1 MTIVHDVIDEH
12 GNTVIAEETV
22 KATFVYDA
30 FNTSDRTTVDVPWSP
45 EKNVAE
51 YIGDL
56 PTDVSYGYATDRR
69 GVIEEKELT
78 ETRLVPGEHLIVTVV
93 PQGGKIMML
102 VGMVIAVV
110 VASVFTFGA
119 AGGFGGPALAGMF
132 AGGGAG
138 MWVGVAVAWIAAIS
152 TITQGVM
159 SMTQKRRPA
168 DSSPSYGIDGPKATN
183 DETTPVPYV
192 YGTMRVAGNK
202 VNVFTENVTSKRQK
216 IYVQYVVSEGPVKAI
231 TDIEIN
237 QQSADKYN
245 NITSSK
251 KDNNDSDD
259 DGLVVKTD
267 YRLGNDTQDVM
278 PWFAS
283 SLSQYNVQARLT
295 EDFATYT
302 TQEEVNRIRLDLA
315 FPNGLYHVTH
325 KKGKYVNSTTPIIAE
340 YALEGT
346 DNWVSFAHDY
356 EWSSIDYENNFT
368 DIKVKGLRITVMV
381 TGKDGSQNTPYNM
394 LVQYRKA
401 TAANNT
407 DTSTNWSTLGSE
419 SGNVT
424 NTMIYENGT
433 SVFKAGSYL
442 KTFEVTGLDEDT
454 YSFQSNGCTIVGVE
468 AYYKQDLSWSLRTTT
483 EYRMSVMSPPLP
495 LGTYQ
500 VRVKRGNAESTETD
514 TCNTLYLMDI
524 TQYQDN
530 PVAYNNTA
538 YYGAQIKLG
547 TEISSEPTITA
558 LVQGRL
564 VNIYD
569 REGNVTAF
577 QWSDNPADIT
587 LDILLNTNNNYGIS
601 ASRIDFAAFDDWRK
615 FCAAN
620 NLAFNGTFDTLTNV
634 WDAVAEV
641 TRVGRAGIGLEG
653 LSWTVVIERAADP
666 VMMFGQA
673 QIVKGSLTIQ
683 WTGRK
688 DRANLY
694 EIQYYDKNDKYKQHS
709 VFAMDDTFVDN
720 GDALVQK
727 TVTLTGVT
735 DAKQAQNEA
744 WLLLNIAR
752 YVNQVCSFEVP
763 YQAVGVAVGDVF
775 LLQHDI
781 VDWGN
786 EARVTSVNGN
796 TITLDQ
802 PVADTTQSWNL
813 FLIQS
818 LTNVAAGVITDI
830 SGRDIV
836 IQTLIAPIWTDADK
850 TKPYYNSDQVTMNAD
865 TDYMTVATSSDSQR
879 IVINGVE
886 YGVED
891 KTIVGTEIHFTLDV
905 APGSVTGQKA
915 QIFNIDALCQAPLKF
930 VSTNSDNTQV
940 WTVGAWENERNAAI
954 SVGARVLLGTSSVK
968 AKPFRCTKITYKD
981 DHTRTIAGAEYNES
995 IYTANPQPAPNYS
1008 GLTEQPSQCS
1018 NVTYT
1023 LGNTVSQ
1030 NGSLTYYAD
1039 ISWTRPLNDQR
1050 IYKSAKIYVNRNY
1063 GGFVLEQEIQNPTQT
1078 CRLSVNLADVI
1089 QVRVL
1094 ATYENNAQAS
1104 YADAPTVTFEVVSET
1119 MVPDNIDNTTL
1130 KAVGG
1135 IRLISLTWKALDEP
1149 YIASY
1154 EIYEAPSDDISKG
1167 YRVYIGDANYFNRT
1181 GLDPNTTAY
1190 YWIRTVSTA
1199 RTVSEWSKS
1208 VSATTSYILTSDL
1221 EAEIANTATIA
1232 KQLLHDIGTPVA
1244 VEAATLPDAANY
1256 ANGAYISYSTDGTNA
1271 KLFKNV
1277 NGTWTSVTG
1286 SVLVNSDGT
1295 ISQATLPILSSDKVE
1310 QQLAENQ
1317 ITMLNKAAEDSSLT
1331 ADQKAAIQKAV
1342 AAGKATQSVLNV
1354 AQQAIG
1360 NVAVSKVDNLSFS
1373 DINGQITSDQIAA
1386 LQASKIAGQLT
1397 SDQISAID
1405 AVKINGQITA
1415 SQIASI
1421 TAAQISTQ
1429 LSSDQIEGLEAAK
1442 LIGQITADQLTQAP
1456 SNNLIWDGCGQSS
1469 DGWTKYW
1476 DYLLTDGSIS
1486 ATDSSSAQYVPG
1498 LGSALIS
1505 GHWNKAAN
1513 GSVEYAWEEIDAI
1526 AGQYYELQGEFC
1538 CQYSA
1543 NAYLI
1548 LRFLDANGNTLS
1560 QYGTNSAKRASN
1572 PASGLAGYT
1581 FVWTKNVAPA
1591 NTTKILVL
1599 VHIDADNSDT
1609 SDVWF
1614 QVNFTKILLG
1624 VSTKAATVP
1633 MTWVNGSKPLV
1644 SAIDIHG
1651 TISSVQISSVDV
1663 SKVTNLTFDKV
1674 GGALTNSQQ
1683 AAIDVANTI
1692 GNIPAS
1698 RIPSVNSTAISG
1710 QLSDAQISDINASKV
1725 TGKLVASQIDTIT
1738 AAQLSTQI
1746 TSDQIAGLD
1755 AAKLTTQIVG
1765 TQISDG
1771 AISTPKIAA
1780 GAVVSASLA
1789 SGSVTT
1795 EKLTVGS
1802 TNNLVENSCFDQSG
1816 PGTDGW
1822 SPYSWGKVTN
1832 GAGIFTSTTN
1842 NLYGWLCAQGNGTIS
1857 AGSGIA
1863 ANYQLIRIPEN
1874 TRFYYGAFLHTS
1886 RDVLTGGIELRFFDN
1901 DGKQIGGLFSAS
1913 MVNPDQ
1919 LLYDFA
1925 VSPKGTCFAQI
1936 RITCAN
1942 WTKSDCVT
1950 DSSGTPGI
1958 WIQRVQLGIV
1968 GNNVTEPLTFSTGG
1982 STAINGSM
1990 LTTGTVKASAII
2002 ANSIGAK
2009 QIDAD
2014 SIRTAVLVS
2023 NSVTADTIAAGS
2035 ITTPKLAV
2043 GAVTALQIAANAI
2056 TSDQIDANSIR
2067 TAILTANSV
2076 TAAQI
2081 AAGSIDAS
2089 KINADSVRAAVL
2101 TANSISASMLQA
2113 NSVNANNVDANSVS
2127 SVILTA
2133 NSISTNMLQSGV
2145 VTAGKIAANTIT
2157 SDQIDAN
2164 SIRTAILIANSIS
2177 TNMLQSEAVT
2187 ADKIKAN
2194 TITASQIDASSI
2206 SAVILTANSISSSMI
2221 QSSAI
2226 TTDKISAGAVV
2237 AASIAAGAVT
2247 TEKLTVGSTNNLVE
2261 NSCFDQYG
2269 PGTDGWSP
2277 YSWGKVTNG
2286 AGLFTSTTNNLYGWL
2301 CAQGNGT
2308 ISAGSGVAVNYDL
2321 IRVPENTRFYYG
2333 AFLHTSRDVLTG
2345 GIELRFFDNDGK
2357 QIGDTFTSSKVNPYE
2372 LMYGFAVSP
2381 AKTCFAQIRITCA
2394 NWTKSD
2400 CVTDSSGT
2408 PGIWIQQV
2416 QLGIVGN
2423 NVTEPLTF
2431 STGGATSINGS
2442 MLTTGSVKASAIAA
2456 NTITAAQI
2464 NASSI
2469 QTAVLTTGSVVSDT
2483 IASNAI
2489 TTAKISAGAVTTQ
2502 QIASQTIIGDNI
2514 AGNTITAA
2522 KLVVSDVSAAVL
2534 TANSITTNMLQS
2546 GIITGDKINANSVS
2560 AAILKANSISASM
2573 IQSGSIDASKINAAS
2588 IRAAILTAGSV
2599 TAYTIAG
2606 SSITG
2611 DKIAGN
2617 TITGNNIAGSA
2628 ITADKLAVGSPN
2640 NMIQNSCFDPNGMGA
2655 TNWVAWT
2662 DANTA
2667 SQPAALLPN
2676 ESSWENSPSSTS
2688 CGWLC
2693 ISAYGTLNN
2702 AARLVCNPL
2711 NTLTSDNKLP
2721 ANAGTTYC
2729 FSIYVGPSS
2738 FSPRCTMGFYDAN
2751 GTQIGF
2757 LFGATITAPSTAKD
2771 ISTYARPFVIGTAPA
2786 RTCFVAVW
2794 LECWNHTGT
2803 TMTNGP
2809 GVAITQA
2816 QLAIVPSGTTSPPAW
2831 CSGYQT
2837 TIDGSGIKANTIT
2850 GSKIQADSI
2859 QAAQIQ
2865 GGAIGTYQL
2874 AARAITADKLAV
2886 KELIVSSAQI
2896 GNLVVGTS
2904 NMQDNSITTLA
2915 YGTATNQ
2922 VGPFCDWTNCFS
2934 MQFNSSHACS
2944 GFIQVYF
2951 EQALIIGRSGSYGF
2965 RIWANGNIIY
2975 SRSGMTIRTDFLSI
2989 CLAINLNAGANTIW
3003 VDWFAKNFTTQRRD
3017 VIVMGRMK

>member
-30 FNTSDRTTVDVPWSP
+30 FNTRDRTTVDIPWSP
-45 EKNVAE
+45 EKNIAE

-56 PTDVSYGYATDRR
+56 PTDVSYGYATDHR

-93 PQGGKIMML
+93 PQGGKIMAI
-102 VGMVIAVV
+102 VGMVIAVA
-110 VASVFTFGA
+110 VASVFTLGA
-119 AGGFGGPALAGMF
+119 AGAAFGAIF
-132 AGGGAG
+132 AGAG
-138 MWVGVAVAWIAAIS
+138 SGLWVGAAVAWIGAIS

-159 SMTQKRRPA
+159 SMTQKRKAA

-237 QQSADKYN
+237 QQPVDEYN
-245 NITSSK
+245 NTTSSN
-251 KDNNDSDD
+251 KDNDDSDD

-267 YRLGNDTQDVM
+267 YRLGTDTQDVM

-325 KKGKYVNSTTPIIAE
+325 KKGKYVNSKTPITAE

-407 DTSTNWSTLGSE
+407 DTSTPWSTMGSE

-424 NTMIYENGT
+424 NTMLYENGT
-433 SVFKAGSYL
+433 AVFKAGSYL

-454 YSFQSNGCTIVGVE
+454 YSFQTSGCTIVGVE
-468 AYYKQDLSWSLRTTT
+468 AYYKQDLSWSLCTTT

-495 LGTYQ
+495 LGTYK
-500 VRVKRGNAESTETD
+500 VRVKRDNAESTETD

-538 YYGAQIKLG
+538 YYAAQIKLG
-547 TEISSEPTITA
+547 TEISSEPSITA

-577 QWSDNPADIT
+577 QWSDNPADVA
-587 LDILLNTNNNYGIS
+587 LDILLNTNNNFGIS

-641 TRVGRAGIGLEG
+641 TRVGRAGIALEG

-709 VFAMDDTFVDN
+709 VFAMDDTFITN

-735 DAKQAQNEA
+735 DAMQAQNEA
-744 WLLLNIAR
+744 WLLLNISR

-786 EARVTSVNGN
+786 EARVKSVNGS

-818 LTNVAAGVITDI
+818 LTNVAAGVITDV

-836 IQTLIAPIWTDADK
+836 IQTLTAPIWTDADK
-850 TKPYYNSDQVTMNAD
+850 TKPYYNSDQVTMNSD

-915 QIFNIDALCQAPLKF
+915 QIFNIDALCQAPLTF
-930 VSTNSDNTQV
+930 VSTNSDNTQT
-940 WTVGAWENERNAAI
+940 WKVGAWENERNATI

-1030 NGSLTYYAD
+1030 NGSLAYYAD

-1094 ATYENNAQAS
+1094 ATYENNAQAN

-1135 IRLISLTWKALDEP
+1135 IRLISLTWTALNEP

-1154 EIYEAPSDDISKG
+1154 EIYEAPSDDITKG
-1167 YRVYIGDANYFNRT
+1167 YRVYIGDANSFVRT

-1199 RTVSEWSKS
+1199 GTVSEWSTS
-1208 VSATTSYILTSDL
+1208 VSATTSYVLTSDL
-1221 EAEIANTATIA
+1221 EADIANTATTA
-1232 KQLLHDIGTPVA
+1232 KQLLHDIGTPTV
-1244 VEAATLPDAANY
+1244 VEAASLPDAANY

-1317 ITMLNKAAEDSSLT
+1317 IAMLNKAAEDSSLT
-1331 ADQKAAIQKAV
+1331 ADQKAAIQQAV

-1354 AQQAIG
+1354 AQQAI
-1360 NVAVSKVDNLSFS
+1360 ASSSPIENLSFS
-1373 DINGQITSDQIAA
+1373 DIKGQITSEQIAELNA
-1386 LQASKIAGQLT
+1386 A
-1397 SDQISAID
+1397 
-1405 AVKINGQITA
+1405 KINGQIT
-1415 SQIASI
+1415 
-1421 TAAQISTQ
+1421 
-1429 LSSDQIEGLEAAK
+1429 
-1442 LIGQITADQLTQAP
+1442 
-1456 SNNLIWDGCGQSS
+1456 
-1469 DGWTKYW
+1469 
-1476 DYLLTDGSIS
+1476 
-1486 ATDSSSAQYVPG
+1486 
-1498 LGSALIS
+1498 
-1505 GHWNKAAN
+1505 
-1513 GSVEYAWEEIDAI
+1513 
-1526 AGQYYELQGEFC
+1526 
-1538 CQYSA
+1538 
-1543 NAYLI
+1543 
-1548 LRFLDANGNTLS
+1548 
-1560 QYGTNSAKRASN
+1560 
-1572 PASGLAGYT
+1572 
-1581 FVWTKNVAPA
+1581 
-1591 NTTKILVL
+1591 
-1599 VHIDADNSDT
+1599 
-1609 SDVWF
+1609 
-1614 QVNFTKILLG
+1614 
-1624 VSTKAATVP
+1624 
-1633 MTWVNGSKPLV
+1633 
-1644 SAIDIHG
+1644 
-1651 TISSVQISSVDV
+1651 
-1663 SKVTNLTFDKV
+1663 
-1674 GGALTNSQQ
+1674 
-1683 AAIDVANTI
+1683 
-1692 GNIPAS
+1692 
-1698 RIPSVNSTAISG
+1698 
-1710 QLSDAQISDINASKV
+1710 
-1725 TGKLVASQIDTIT
+1725 
-1738 AAQLSTQI
+1738 
-1746 TSDQIAGLD
+1746 
-1755 AAKLTTQIVG
+1755 TTQI
-1765 TQISDG
+1765 Q
-1771 AISTPKIAA
+1771 
-1780 GAVVSASLA
+1780 
-1789 SGSVTT
+1789 
-1795 EKLTVGS
+1795 
-1802 TNNLVENSCFDQSG
+1802 
-1816 PGTDGW
+1816 
-1822 SPYSWGKVTN
+1822 
-1832 GAGIFTSTTN
+1832 
-1842 NLYGWLCAQGNGTIS
+1842 
-1857 AGSGIA
+1857 
-1863 ANYQLIRIPEN
+1863 
-1874 TRFYYGAFLHTS
+1874 
-1886 RDVLTGGIELRFFDN
+1886 
-1901 DGKQIGGLFSAS
+1901 
-1913 MVNPDQ
+1913 
-1919 LLYDFA
+1919 
-1925 VSPKGTCFAQI
+1925 
-1936 RITCAN
+1936 
-1942 WTKSDCVT
+1942 
-1950 DSSGTPGI
+1950 DS
-1958 WIQRVQLGIV
+1958 
-1968 GNNVTEPLTFSTGG
+1968 
-1982 STAINGSM
+1982 
-1990 LTTGTVKASAII
+1990 
-2002 ANSIGAK
+2002 
-2009 QIDAD
+2009 
-2014 SIRTAVLVS
+2014 
-2023 NSVTADTIAAGS
+2023 
-2035 ITTPKLAV
+2035 
-2043 GAVTALQIAANAI
+2043 
-2056 TSDQIDANSIR
+2056 
-2067 TAILTANSV
+2067 
-2076 TAAQI
+2076 
-2081 AAGSIDAS
+2081 
-2089 KINADSVRAAVL
+2089 
-2101 TANSISASMLQA
+2101 
-2113 NSVNANNVDANSVS
+2113 
-2127 SVILTA
+2127 
-2133 NSISTNMLQSGV
+2133 
-2145 VTAGKIAANTIT
+2145 
-2157 SDQIDAN
+2157 
-2164 SIRTAILIANSIS
+2164 
-2177 TNMLQSEAVT
+2177 
-2187 ADKIKAN
+2187 
-2194 TITASQIDASSI
+2194 
-2206 SAVILTANSISSSMI
+2206 
-2221 QSSAI
+2221 
-2226 TTDKISAGAVV
+2226 
-2237 AASIAAGAVT
+2237 
-2247 TEKLTVGSTNNLVE
+2247 
-2261 NSCFDQYG
+2261 
-2269 PGTDGWSP
+2269 
-2277 YSWGKVTNG
+2277 
-2286 AGLFTSTTNNLYGWL
+2286 
-2301 CAQGNGT
+2301 
-2308 ISAGSGVAVNYDL
+2308 
-2321 IRVPENTRFYYG
+2321 
-2333 AFLHTSRDVLTG
+2333 
-2345 GIELRFFDNDGK
+2345 
-2357 QIGDTFTSSKVNPYE
+2357 
-2372 LMYGFAVSP
+2372 
-2381 AKTCFAQIRITCA
+2381 
-2394 NWTKSD
+2394 
-2400 CVTDSSGT
+2400 
-2408 PGIWIQQV
+2408 
-2416 QLGIVGN
+2416 
-2423 NVTEPLTF
+2423 
-2431 STGGATSINGS
+2431 
-2442 MLTTGSVKASAIAA
+2442 
-2456 NTITAAQI
+2456 
-2464 NASSI
+2464 
-2469 QTAVLTTGSVVSDT
+2469 
-2483 IASNAI
+2483 AI
-2489 TTAKISAGAVTTQ
+2489 TTAKISAGAVTSQ

-2522 KLVVSDVSAAVL
+2522 KLVVSDVSAAIL

-2546 GIITGDKINANSVS
+2546 GSITGDKIDANSVS
-2560 AAILKANSISASM
+2560 AAILTANSISASM
-2573 IQSGSIDASKINAAS
+2573 IQANSIDASKINAAS
-2588 IRAAILTAGSV
+2588 IQAAVLTAGSV
-2599 TAYTIAG
+2599 TTSTLASDAV
-2606 SSITG
+2606 TG

-2617 TITGNNIAGSA
+2617 TITGNNIAGRTITSSHLSISSFANVLPNPCGDIEGQGIVGWSTGYSSKGSA
-2628 ITADKLAVGSPN
+2628 NPQLRTISSPN
-2640 NMIQNSCFDPNGMGA
+2640 NGA
-2655 TNWVAWT
+2655 GQVWDNWYCRGFG
-2662 DANTA
+2662 
-2667 SQPAALLPN
+2667 SFALYFQGTFLN
-2676 ESSWENSPSSTS
+2676 EESVTFSSPLVYVTPGQKIGGSIRLSDMTGV
-2688 CGWLC
+2688 C
-2693 ISAYGTLNN
+2693 SAYVEL
-2702 AARLVCNPL
+2702 RFFD
-2711 NTLTSDNKLP
+2711 SDNKWINSIVGSKSRIALGARADLINSYSYHNVIGVVPDNSVTCYILTWVINEGPDYKNSGSSYIIATQGQIAFLSPTDEELP
-2721 ANAGTTYC
+2721 PWTPTG
-2729 FSIYVGPSS
+2729 
-2738 FSPRCTMGFYDAN
+2738 
-2751 GTQIGF
+2751 
-2757 LFGATITAPSTAKD
+2757 STA
-2771 ISTYARPFVIGTAPA
+2771 
-2786 RTCFVAVW
+2786 
-2794 LECWNHTGT
+2794 
-2803 TMTNGP
+2803 
-2809 GVAITQA
+2809 
-2816 QLAIVPSGTTSPPAW
+2816 
-2831 CSGYQT
+2831 
-2837 TIDGSGIKANTIT
+2837 IDGGQIKTNSLSAD
-2850 GSKIQADSI
+2850 KIKVNSI

-2865 GGAIGTYQL
+2865 AGAIGTDQL
-2874 AARAITADKLAV
+2874 ASRAITADKLAV
-2886 KELIVSSAQI
+2886 TELIVSQAQI

-2934 MQFNSSHACS
+2934 MTFNSSHACS

-2951 EQALIIGRSGSYGF
+2951 EQALIVGQSGNYGF
-2965 RIWANGNIIY
+2965 RVWVNGNIIY
-2975 SRSGMTIRTDFLSI
+2975 SRSGMTIRTDFISI
-2989 CLAINLNAGANTIW
+2989 CLAINLNAGSNTIW

-3017 VIVMGRMK
+3017 VVVMGRMK

>member
-56 PTDVSYGYATDRR
+56 PDDVSYGYATDHR

-102 VGMVIAVV
+102 VGMVIAVA
-110 VASVFTFGA
+110 VAAVFTMGA
-119 AGGFGGPALAGMF
+119 AGVFGATFLGSAAGST
-132 AGGGAG
+132 GL
-138 MWVGVAVAWIAAIS
+138 WVGAAVAWIGAIS

-159 SMTQKRRPA
+159 SMTQKRRAA

-251 KDNNDSDD
+251 KDNDDSDD

-407 DTSTNWSTLGSE
+407 DTSTNWSKLGSE

-500 VRVKRGNAESTETD
+500 IRVKRGNAESTATD
-514 TCNTLYLMDI
+514 TCNALYLMDI

-569 REGNVTAF
+569 REGNITAF

-653 LSWTVVIERAADP
+653 LSWTVVIERSADP

-720 GDALVQK
+720 GDALVQQ

-802 PVADTTQSWNL
+802 PVSDTALSWNL

-818 LTNVAAGVITDI
+818 LTNVAAGVITDV

-836 IQTLIAPIWTDADK
+836 IQTLTAPIWTDADK

-905 APGSVTGQKA
+905 APGSVIGQKA
-915 QIFNIDALCQAPLKF
+915 QIFNIDALCQAPIKF
-930 VSTNSDNTQV
+930 VSTNSNNTQN
-940 WTVGAWENERNAAI
+940 WTVGAWENGRNATI
-954 SVGARVLLGTSSVK
+954 SIGARVLLGTSSVK

-995 IYTANPQPAPNYS
+995 IYAANPQPAPNYS

-1018 NVTYT
+1018 HVTYV

-1244 VEAATLPDAANY
+1244 VEAASLPNAVNY
-1256 ANGAYISYSTDGTNA
+1256 ANGAYISYSTNGTNA

-1286 SVLVNSDGT
+1286 SVLVNPDGT

-1310 QQLAENQ
+1310 QKLAENQ
-1317 ITMLNKAAEDSSLT
+1317 IAMLNKAAEDSSLT

-1354 AQQAIG
+1354 AQQAIS
-1360 NVAVSKVDNLSFS
+1360 NVTVSKVDNLSFS
-1373 DINGQITSDQIAA
+1373 NISGQVTSDQIAA

-1429 LSSDQIEGLEAAK
+1429 LSSDQIAALDVAK
-1442 LIGQITADQLTQAP
+1442 LNGQITT
-1456 SNNLIWDGCGQSS
+1456 
-1469 DGWTKYW
+1469 
-1476 DYLLTDGSIS
+1476 
-1486 ATDSSSAQYVPG
+1486 
-1498 LGSALIS
+1498 
-1505 GHWNKAAN
+1505 
-1513 GSVEYAWEEIDAI
+1513 
-1526 AGQYYELQGEFC
+1526 
-1538 CQYSA
+1538 
-1543 NAYLI
+1543 
-1548 LRFLDANGNTLS
+1548 
-1560 QYGTNSAKRASN
+1560 
-1572 PASGLAGYT
+1572 
-1581 FVWTKNVAPA
+1581 
-1591 NTTKILVL
+1591 
-1599 VHIDADNSDT
+1599 
-1609 SDVWF
+1609 
-1614 QVNFTKILLG
+1614 
-1624 VSTKAATVP
+1624 
-1633 MTWVNGSKPLV
+1633 
-1644 SAIDIHG
+1644 
-1651 TISSVQISSVDV
+1651 
-1663 SKVTNLTFDKV
+1663 
-1674 GGALTNSQQ
+1674 
-1683 AAIDVANTI
+1683 
-1692 GNIPAS
+1692 
-1698 RIPSVNSTAISG
+1698 
-1710 QLSDAQISDINASKV
+1710 
-1725 TGKLVASQIDTIT
+1725 
-1738 AAQLSTQI
+1738 TQI
-1746 TSDQIAGLD
+1746 TDNAITTAKINAAAVVASSIAASAITAEKLAIGSGVNQITNCCFYSSGSSIYGWSITNPL
-1755 AAKLTTQIVG
+1755 LW
-1765 TQISDG
+1765 DG
-1771 AISTPKIAA
+1771 AT
-1780 GAVVSASLA
+1780 
-1789 SGSVTT
+1789 
-1795 EKLTVGS
+1795 
-1802 TNNLVENSCFDQSG
+1802 
-1816 PGTDGW
+1816 
-1822 SPYSWGKVTN
+1822 
-1832 GAGIFTSTTN
+1832 FTSTSCALAQNAVLFDGALPSKNIGLGN
-1842 NLYGWLCAQGNGTIS
+1842 NWFLDSQHIDVTEGQKVEAQGTIAVNSQVNVQVRLNFFNSSGSIISTSASDAVALSSNDDVTTSTVSDFATKGTQAVAPSGAVKANLSFGIS
-1857 AGSGIA
+1857 IPTNIAGSATIHPQA
-1863 ANYQLIRIPEN
+1863 LI
-1874 TRFYYGAFLHTS
+1874 
-1886 RDVLTGGIELRFFDN
+1886 
-1901 DGKQIGGLFSAS
+1901 
-1913 MVNPDQ
+1913 
-1919 LLYDFA
+1919 
-1925 VSPKGTCFAQI
+1925 
-1936 RITCAN
+1936 
-1942 WTKSDCVT
+1942 TKAL
-1950 DSSGTPGI
+1950 
-1958 WIQRVQLGIV
+1958 LGIV
-1968 GNNVTEPLTFSTGG
+1968 PAG
-1982 STAINGSM
+1982 A
-1990 LTTGTVKASAII
+1990 TTLS
-2002 ANSIGAK
+2002 
-2009 QIDAD
+2009 DW
-2014 SIRTAVLVS
+2014 
-2023 NSVTADTIAAGS
+2023 
-2035 ITTPKLAV
+2035 TP
-2043 GAVTALQIAANAI
+2043 
-2056 TSDQIDANSIR
+2056 
-2067 TAILTANSV
+2067 
-2076 TAAQI
+2076 
-2081 AAGSIDAS
+2081 
-2089 KINADSVRAAVL
+2089 
-2101 TANSISASMLQA
+2101 
-2113 NSVNANNVDANSVS
+2113 
-2127 SVILTA
+2127 
-2133 NSISTNMLQSGV
+2133 SGV
-2145 VTAGKIAANTIT
+2145 
-2157 SDQIDAN
+2157 
-2164 SIRTAILIANSIS
+2164 
-2177 TNMLQSEAVT
+2177 
-2187 ADKIKAN
+2187 
-2194 TITASQIDASSI
+2194 
-2206 SAVILTANSISSSMI
+2206 
-2221 QSSAI
+2221 
-2226 TTDKISAGAVV
+2226 
-2237 AASIAAGAVT
+2237 
-2247 TEKLTVGSTNNLVE
+2247 
-2261 NSCFDQYG
+2261 
-2269 PGTDGWSP
+2269 
-2277 YSWGKVTNG
+2277 
-2286 AGLFTSTTNNLYGWL
+2286 
-2301 CAQGNGT
+2301 
-2308 ISAGSGVAVNYDL
+2308 
-2321 IRVPENTRFYYG
+2321 
-2333 AFLHTSRDVLTG
+2333 
-2345 GIELRFFDNDGK
+2345 
-2357 QIGDTFTSSKVNPYE
+2357 
-2372 LMYGFAVSP
+2372 
-2381 AKTCFAQIRITCA
+2381 
-2394 NWTKSD
+2394 
-2400 CVTDSSGT
+2400 
-2408 PGIWIQQV
+2408 
-2416 QLGIVGN
+2416 
-2423 NVTEPLTF
+2423 
-2431 STGGATSINGS
+2431 TSINGS
-2442 MLTTGSVKASAIAA
+2442 QIETQSIKAAQIAA

-2469 QTAVLTTGSVVSDT
+2469 QTAVLTSGSVNADT
-2483 IASNAI
+2483 IASNSI
-2489 TTAKISAGAVTTQ
+2489 TTKKISAGAVTAK

-2522 KLVVSDVSAAVL
+2522 KLIVSDVSAAIL
-2534 TANSITTNMLQS
+2534 TANSISANMLQS

-2560 AAILKANSISASM
+2560 AAILKTNSITSNM
-2573 IQSGSIDASKINAAS
+2573 IQSGSIDASKIDANS

-2599 TAYTIAG
+2599 NAYTIAG
-2606 SSITG
+2606 GSITG

-2640 NMIQNSCFDPNGMGA
+2640 NMIQNSCFDPSGMGA
-2655 TNWVAWT
+2655 ANWVAWT

-2702 AARLVCNPL
+2702 AARIGCNPL
-2711 NTLTSDNKLP
+2711 NTLTGDNKLP

-2729 FSIYVGPSS
+2729 FSIDVGPSF
-2738 FSPRCTMGFYDAN
+2738 FSPRCTMGFYDAH

-2757 LFGATITAPSTAKD
+2757 ATGATITAPSVAKD
-2771 ISTYARPFVIGTAPA
+2771 ISTYARPYVIGTAPP

-2794 LECWNHTGT
+2794 LECWNNTGR

-2896 GNLVVGTS
+2896 GNLVVGTQH
-2904 NMQDNSITTLA
+2904 MQDNSITTLA

-2922 VGPFCDWTNCFS
+2922 VGPFCDWTNCFG